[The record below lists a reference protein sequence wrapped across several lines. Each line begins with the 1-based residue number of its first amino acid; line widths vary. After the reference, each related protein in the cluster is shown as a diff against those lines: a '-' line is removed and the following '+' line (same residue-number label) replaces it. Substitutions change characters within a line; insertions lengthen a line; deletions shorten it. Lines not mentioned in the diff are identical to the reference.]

1 MSWTTRLP
9 GKFARSLI
17 SWAERSADPAER
29 EWIGAMRA
37 ELDQIDGG
45 LAQLRWT
52 AGVVPLLWR
61 SYRVDILR
69 CMVCVTAV
77 VAANYSFP
85 KFVVTFQVFFINDG
99 TNTWTRVADPV
110 ELFFFA
116 QQFYLPVVGILVAQ
130 ATRRLIPGTVIGIGL
145 SLLGLGVLHALGY
158 GSASAPTA
166 FAIGSPSVY
175 VEILFFALVGAAF
188 GTLGAM
194 VGLRTSREAVVR
206 GS

>member
-1 MSWTTRLP
+1 MSWATRFP
-9 GKFARSLI
+9 GKVARSLI

-29 EWIGAMRA
+29 EWIRAMRA
-37 ELDQIDGG
+37 ELDQI
-45 LAQLRWT
+45 
-52 AGVVPLLWR
+52 
-61 SYRVDILR
+61 VDILR

-116 QQFYLPVVGILVAQ
+116 QQFYLPVVGIMVAQ
-130 ATRRLIPGTVIGIGL
+130 ATRRLLPGTVIGIGL

-158 GSASAPTA
+158 GSASAPTETA
-166 FAIGSPSVY
+166 FAHGSPSVY

>member
-1 MSWTTRLP
+1 MSEPNRPL
-9 GKFARSLI
+9 GKIAKSLMA
-17 SWAERSADPAER
+17 WAERHADPAEH

-37 ELDQIDGG
+37 EVDVIDGG
-45 LAQLRWT
+45 LAQLRWA

-69 CMVCVTAV
+69 SMVCVTAV

-99 TNTWTRVADPV
+99 ANTWTRVADPV

-130 ATRRLIPGTVIGIGL
+130 ATRRLVPGTVIGIGL

-158 GSASAPTA
+158 GSASAPMA
-166 FAIGSPSVY
+166 PANGSPSMY

-188 GTLGAM
+188 GTLGAT
-194 VGLRTSREAVVR
+194 VGLHTSREAVVR

>member
-9 GKFARSLI
+9 GKVARSLI

-61 SYRVDILR
+61 SYRVDIVR
-69 CMVCVTAV
+69 CMVFVTAV

-85 KFVVTFQVFFINDG
+85 KFVVTFQVFFVNGG
-99 TNTWTRVADPV
+99 TNTWTRVAAPV

-116 QQFYLPVVGILVAQ
+116 QQFYLPVVGILVAR
-130 ATRRLIPGTVIGIGL
+130 ATRRLVVGTVIGIGL

-158 GSASAPTA
+158 GSASGPTA
-166 FAIGSPSVY
+166 FAHGSPSVY

-188 GTLGAM
+188 GTLGAT
-194 VGLRTSREAVVR
+194 VGLRTSRDAVVR

>member
-1 MSWTTRLP
+1 
-9 GKFARSLI
+9 
-17 SWAERSADPAER
+17 
-29 EWIGAMRA
+29 MRA

-61 SYRVDILR
+61 SYRVDIVR

-85 KFVVTFQVFFINDG
+85 KFVVTFDVFFINDG

-116 QQFYLPVVGILVAQ
+116 QQFYLPVVGILVAR

-158 GSASAPTA
+158 GTAMAPMYLA
-166 FAIGSPSVY
+166 NGSPIMD

-188 GTLGAM
+188 GTLGAT